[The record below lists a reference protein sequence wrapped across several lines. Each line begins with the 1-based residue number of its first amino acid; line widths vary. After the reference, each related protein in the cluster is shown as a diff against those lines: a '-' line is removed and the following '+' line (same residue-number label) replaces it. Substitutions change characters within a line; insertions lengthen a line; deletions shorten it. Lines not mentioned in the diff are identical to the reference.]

1 MVLVRAECRA
11 MSKPTQ
17 RLLAVLSALQGRPVW
32 NGPALADHLGVTVRT
47 VRRDV
52 ERLRDLGYVIDSTIG
67 TVGGYSL
74 GVGGLALPPLMLD
87 EDEAVATALCLRSA
101 ASDSVAG
108 VGEAASRALAKL
120 EQTLPRSS
128 RAQVAAV
135 SGATI
140 RVPSTG
146 DEVDPEILV
155 TLTKACRER
164 DVLRVLYRNH
174 AGDEAERRLQPF
186 RVVSIG
192 RRWYLVARHERAT
205 EWRTFRVDRVLA
217 ATNTGHRFEIDDP
230 PDAAAIVRA
239 AISIA
244 PYVHRARIE
253 FDAPFDT
260 VAALVPSSA
269 GVVEMID
276 EHTTVLVTGGD
287 ELDWI
292 AFHLAMM
299 RLPFRVLEPPELV
312 DTLRDLATRLL
323 AAVD

>member
-1 MVLVRAECRA
+1 
-11 MSKPTQ
+11 
-17 RLLAVLSALQGRPVW
+17 
-32 NGPALADHLGVTVRT
+32 VRT

-52 ERLRDLGYVIDSTIG
+52 ERLRDLGYMIDSTIG
-67 TVGGYSL
+67 MVGGYSL
-74 GVGGLALPPLMLD
+74 GVGGRALPPLMLA
-87 EDEAVATALCLRSA
+87 EDEAVATALCLRAA

-120 EQTLPRSS
+120 EQTLPRAS

-140 RVPSTG
+140 RVPSHG

-155 TLTKACRER
+155 TVSRACRER

-174 AGDEAERRLQPF
+174 EGHESERRLQPY

-192 RRWYLVARHERAT
+192 RRWYLVARRERST
-205 EWRTFRVDRVLA
+205 EWRTFRVDRIVS
-217 ATNTGHRFEIDDP
+217 ATDTGHRFEIDEP
-230 PDAAAIVRA
+230 PDAAAVVRN
-239 AISIA
+239 AISVA
-244 PYVHRARIE
+244 PYAYRARIE
-253 FDAPFDT
+253 FGAPFDT

-276 EHTTVLVTGGD
+276 ESTTLLVTGGD
-287 ELDWI
+287 ALDWI

-299 RLPFRVLEPPELV
+299 RLPFRVLDPPELV
-312 DTLRDLATRLL
+312 DTLRDLAAHLL
-323 AAVD
+323 AAGEEARRQDFS

>member
-1 MVLVRAECRA
+1 
-11 MSKPTQ
+11 MSKPTE
-17 RLLAVLSALQGRPVW
+17 RLLAVLSALQGRSVW
-32 NGPALADHLGVTVRT
+32 TGPALADHLGVTVRT

-87 EDEAVATALCLRSA
+87 EEEAVATALCLRAA

-120 EQTLPRSS
+120 EQTLPRAS

-135 SGATI
+135 TGATI
-140 RVPSTG
+140 RVPSRG
-146 DEVDPEILV
+146 DEVDPEILIAI
-155 TLTKACRER
+155 TTACRER
-164 DVLRVLYRNH
+164 DVLRVRYRNR
-174 AGDEAERRLQPF
+174 AGDESERRLQPY

-192 RRWYLVARHERAT
+192 RRWYLVARIERAS
-205 EWRTFRVDRVLA
+205 EWRTFRVDRILSA
-217 ATNTGHRFEIDDP
+217 INTGHRFEVDEP
-230 PDAAAIVRA
+230 PDAAAIVQA
-239 AISIA
+239 AISIS
-244 PYVHRARIE
+244 PYAHRARIE

-276 EHTTVLVTGGD
+276 EHTTVLTTGGD

-292 AFHLAMM
+292 AFHIAMM
-299 RLPFRVLEPPELV
+299 RLPFRVLDPPELV
-312 DTLRDLATRLL
+312 DAMRELAARLL
-323 AAVD
+323 DASALEPETENLR

>member
-1 MVLVRAECRA
+1 

-17 RLLAVLSALQGRPVW
+17 RLLAVLSALQARPTW
-32 NGPALADHLGVTVRT
+32 TGPELADHLDVTVRT

-52 ERLRDLGYVIDSTIG
+52 ERLRDLGYVIESTIG
-67 TVGGYSL
+67 TVGGYCL

-87 EDEAVATALCLRSA
+87 EDEAVATALCLRAA

-108 VGEAASRALAKL
+108 VGEAAARALAKL
-120 EQTLPRSS
+120 EQTLPRGS

-135 SGATI
+135 SDATI
-140 RVPSTG
+140 RVPSHG

-155 TLTKACRER
+155 TVSRACRER
-164 DVLRVLYRNH
+164 DVLRVGYRNRDGH
-174 AGDEAERRLQPF
+174 ETERRLQPY

-192 RRWYLVARHERAT
+192 RRWYLVARSERAT
-205 EWRTFRVDRVLA
+205 EWRTFRVDRIVS
-217 ATNTGHRFEIDDP
+217 ATNTGHRFQIDDP
-230 PDAAAIVRA
+230 PDAAAVVRN
-239 AISIA
+239 AISVA
-244 PYVHRARIE
+244 PYAHRARIE

-299 RLPFRVLEPPELV
+299 RLPFRVLDPPELV
-312 DTLRDLATRLL
+312 GAIRDLAARLL
-323 AAVD
+323 ACTG

>member
-1 MVLVRAECRA
+1 
-11 MSKPTQ
+11 MSKPTR
-17 RLLAVLSALQGRPVW
+17 RLLAVLSALQGQRVW
-32 NGPALADHLGVTVRT
+32 TGPALADHLGVTVRT

-87 EDEAVATALCLRSA
+87 EEEAVATALCLRAA

-108 VGEAASRALAKL
+108 VGEAATRALAKL
-120 EQTLPRSS
+120 EQTLPRAS
-128 RAQVAAV
+128 RAQVEAV
-135 SGATI
+135 TGATI
-140 RVPSTG
+140 RVPSRG

-155 TLTKACRER
+155 TITRACRER
-164 DVLRVLYRNH
+164 DVLRLLYRNH
-174 AGDEAERRLQPF
+174 AGDERERRLQPY

-192 RRWYLVARHERAT
+192 RRWYLVARNDRAS
-205 EWRTFRVDRVLA
+205 EWRTFRVDRILSA
-217 ATNTGHRFEIDDP
+217 LNTGHRFEIDDP
-230 PDAAAIVRA
+230 PDAAAIVQA

-244 PYVHRARIE
+244 PYAHRARIE

-269 GVVEMID
+269 GIVEMID
-276 EHTTVLVTGGD
+276 EHTTVLTTGGD
-287 ELDWI
+287 DLDWI

-299 RLPFRVLEPPELV
+299 RLPFRVLDPPELIGAI
-312 DTLRDLATRLL
+312 RDLAARLL
-323 AAVD
+323 ACGG

>member
-1 MVLVRAECRA
+1 

-17 RLLAVLSALQGRPVW
+17 RLLAVLSALQARPAW
-32 NGPALADHLGVTVRT
+32 TGPELADRLGVTVRT

-52 ERLRDLGYVIDSTIG
+52 ERLRDLGYAIDSTIG
-67 TVGGYSL
+67 TIGGYRL

-87 EDEAVATALCLRSA
+87 EDEAVATALCLRAA

-108 VGEAASRALAKL
+108 VGAAAARALAKL

-128 RAQVAAV
+128 RSQVAAL
-135 SGATI
+135 SLATI

-155 TLTKACRER
+155 TVTKACRER
-164 DVLRVLYRNH
+164 DVLRVLYRNREGH
-174 AGDEAERRLQPF
+174 EAERRLQPY

-192 RRWYLVARHERAT
+192 RRWYLVARGERTT
-205 EWRTFRVDRVLA
+205 EWRTFRVDRIVS
-217 ATNTGHRFEIDDP
+217 ATDTGHRFEIDDP
-230 PDAAAIVRA
+230 PDAAALVRN

-244 PYVHRARIE
+244 PYAYRARIE

-276 EHTTVLVTGGD
+276 EHTTVLTTGGD

-299 RLPFRVLEPPELV
+299 RLPFRVLEPPGLV
-312 DTLRDLATRLL
+312 DTVRELAARLL
-323 AAVD
+323 ASTG